1 MVLYRVDIGQDN
13 VETPEDFIRAVLN
26 GPLPDSPEYLAR
38 AERYEWGRLARRLR
52 R

>member
-1 MVLYRVDIGQDN
+1 MIYHYVVDHHYLP
-13 VETPEDFIRAVLN
+13 PEEFISAVLD

-38 AERYEWGRLARRLR
+38 AERYEWGRRERRLR